1 MKTEDSFRK
10 LSPSELVY
18 SPAIQKAIGVA
29 IAAHEGQTRKGKN
42 VPYITH
48 LLSVGLILA
57 RTGASEEIIVA
68 GILHDVLEDT
78 ELTKDYLVKEFGKDV
93 ARIVNDVTEQDK
105 SLPWEERK
113 RLALKHISS
122 MKPDSLLVKSADA
135 LYNMRDQIQDYR
147 REGEKTF
154 LRFNKPKEQQLL
166 RYQRLIAKLVDAW
179 ADNPLLPDLQENL
192 VTINKEWSIEKEQKQ
207 KKNGEVFR

>member
-10 LSPSELVY
+10 LSLNGSVY
-18 SPAIQKAIGVA
+18 PPAIQKAIEVA
-29 IAAHEGQTRKGKN
+29 IVAHDGQTRKGKN

-57 RTGASEEIIVA
+57 RTGATEDIIVA

-78 ELTKDYLVKEFGKDV
+78 ELTEDYLVKEFGKEV

-113 RLALKHISS
+113 RLALEHISS
-122 MKPDSLLVKSADA
+122 MLPDSLLVKSADV
-135 LYNMRDQIQDYR
+135 LHNMSEQIQDYQ

-154 LRFNKPKEQQLL
+154 LRFNQPKEQQLL
-166 RYQRLIAKLVDAW
+166 RYQRLIAKLAEAW
-179 ADNPLLPDLQENL
+179 VDNPLLPDLQENL
-192 VTINKEWSIEKEQKQ
+192 VTINKEWSIEKRAKTEEERR
-207 KKNGEVFR
+207 GL

>member
-1 MKTEDSFRK
+1 MWK
-10 LSPSELVY
+10 LSSSGSVY
-18 SPAIQKAIGVA
+18 SPAIQKAIEVA
-29 IAAHEGQTRKGKN
+29 TVAHEGQTRKGKS

-48 LLSVGLILA
+48 SLSVGLILA
-57 RTGASEEIIVA
+57 RTGASEDIIVA

-78 ELTKDYLVKEFGKDV
+78 KLTKDYLVKEFGRDV

-113 RLALKHISS
+113 WLALEHISN
-122 MKPDSLLVKSADA
+122 MLPDSLLVKSADV
-135 LYNMRDQIQDYR
+135 LHNMSEQIQDYQ

-166 RYQRLIAKLVDAW
+166 RYQRLIAKLIDAW
-179 ADNPLLPDLQENL
+179 ADNPLLPELRQNL
-192 VTINKEWSIEKEQKQ
+192 NTINKEWSNNK
-207 KKNGEVFR
+207 